1 MFTRPEDLPD
11 SMIADALE
19 RLWGFRAA
27 SLAYQAVGFGSHHW
41 MAIGTAG
48 DRLFVTVNDLVA
60 KLRTARDTADAAFGR
75 LAAAI
80 ATASA
85 LRADAGL
92 SFVVAPLRAV
102 GGQIV
107 ARLCDRYCLVVHP
120 YVAGEPAGEDGEFAS
135 DEDRLAVLDML
146 VKIHGARAGDPRVDD
161 FDVPHLDALQTII
174 EGAGTDWGP
183 GPYAVAARELLDVHV
198 RDVSTLVQA
207 YRGLASRV
215 AARQERMVI
224 THGEPHASNVMTTS
238 RGLVLVDWD
247 TALLAPP
254 ERDLWHLADDDPSVL
269 QRYTAATGTAIDSQ
283 ALTLYRLWWDL
294 AEIGEYLGLFRSAHA
309 DTADTRESWKNLQQF
324 LRPAERWP
332 GLILAEPRQTGARS
346 VESSSQSMAPS
357 AARPPQGGVT
367 GHDRRVGRADP

>member
-1 MFTRPEDLPD
+1 V
-11 SMIADALE
+11 SVIADALD
-19 RLWGFRAA
+19 RLWRFRAA
-27 SLAYQAVGFGSHHW
+27 SLAYLPVGFGSHHW
-41 MAIGTAG
+41 LATGTAG

-75 LAAAI
+75 LAAAF
-80 ATASA
+80 ATASV

-92 SFVVAPLRAV
+92 SFVVAPVPAA

-107 ARLCDRYCLVVHP
+107 ARLSDRYCLVVHP
-120 YVAGEPAGEDGEFAS
+120 YVAGEPAGDDGDFAR

-146 VKIHGARAGDPRVDD
+146 VKIHGAQAGDPRADD
-161 FDVPHLDALQTII
+161 FDVPHLDVLQAII
-174 EGAGTDWGP
+174 EGAGTEWGP
-183 GPYAVAARELLDVHV
+183 GPYALAARELLDVHV
-198 RDVSTLVQA
+198 HDVSALIQA

-215 AARQERMVI
+215 AQRQERMVI

-238 RGLVLVDWD
+238 SGLVLVDWD

-269 QRYTAATGTAIDSQ
+269 GRYTAATGTEIDDE

-294 AEIGEYLGLFRSAHA
+294 AEIGQYLGMFRSPHA
-309 DTADTRESWKNLQQF
+309 DTADTRESWKNLQIF

-332 GLILAEPRQTGARS
+332 GLILAEPRRAGRS
-346 VESSSQSMAPS
+346 
-357 AARPPQGGVT
+357 
-367 GHDRRVGRADP
+367 